1 MAAHEASG
9 RFGREDWEVAS
20 TGRRTAAWF
29 LDLVLLSLL
38 VSAAAVG
45 LGAWHATTRSMVNDD
60 GSTWT
65 ASTYYLD
72 QLWFYTLL
80 AAFSVAYSIVSWRIG
95 GATPAQR
102 LLGLRVLDATEPR
115 LVSWP
120 RSAVR
125 WFALFGWTFVGAASN
140 GTDGLTLA
148 AALWLVVLLISQ
160 VGGDGRQG
168 YHDRL
173 ARSLVVRRRL
183 RLPPAWD

>member
-1 MAAHEASG
+1 M
-9 RFGREDWEVAS
+9 AS

-38 VSAAAVG
+38 VSAAAVA

-72 QLWFYTLL
+72 QLWFYRLL
-80 AAFSVAYSIVSWRIG
+80 AGFSAAYSIASWRIG

>member
-1 MAAHEASG
+1 MAGREASR

-20 TGRRTAAWF
+20 TGRRFAAWF

-38 VSAAAVG
+38 VSAAALA

-72 QLWFYTLL
+72 QLWFYALL
-80 AAFSVAYSIVSWRIG
+80 AGFSAAYSVASWRIG

-115 LVSWP
+115 LLSWP

-125 WFALFGWTFVGAASN
+125 WFALFGWTFLGAASN

-148 AALWLVVLLISQ
+148 AALWVVILLLSQ
-160 VGGDGRQG
+160 VSGDGRQG

-173 ARSLVVRRRL
+173 ARSLVVRGRQRL
-183 RLPPAWD
+183 QSAWA